1 MPKEFSRTRRVAEL
15 LQRELSTVI
24 ARELGDPRVG
34 MVTVTA
40 VEVSKD
46 YAHATVYVTRL
57 GSGSSE
63 QNETVTALNRAS
75 GFLRHALSE
84 RLDLRST
91 PRLHFKYDTSIE
103 RGEELSRLIDRAAS
117 NSGENDD

>member
-15 LQRELSTVI
+15 LQRELSEVI
-24 ARELGDPRVG
+24 ARELGDPRIG

-40 VEVSKD
+40 VQVSKD
-46 YAHATVYVTRL
+46 LAHATVYVTRL
-57 GSGSSE
+57 GTGTPN
-63 QNETVTALNRAS
+63 QTETVEALNRAS

-84 RLDLRST
+84 RLELRTT

-103 RGEELSRLIDRAAS
+103 RGVELSRLIERAA
-117 NSGENDD
+117 GPRGDDDD